1 MPSIKYKKNKAI
13 RNVAVC
19 KGQISH
25 WGTEFLLVSWQ
36 PALMMNA
43 EHSCPANKLVKSHS
57 SSMPFFLLLVHCKE
71 NLGLDIP
78 DVLSSNNTNGKDVPL
93 FLGQFLLSLLYEG
106 CPWSYTF
113 CINQGWLTSRGK
125 WSALGMHIT
134 NPYLTTESLWNHW
147 DKIKHPKWSKGFQ
160 NSQQNDLVQLMKNV
174 PDCWQWCEFIQSM
187 KIHSTKGVQHGSF
200 FVRRIIGFK
209 IIKACFETS
218 GLLLNWFIYF
228 AFSPHKASTVF
239 IPHCQCLEIACVDS
253 QCTITVSLET
263 KVLFIYLDFFQKDLD
278 SKRSARGT
286 KWRHL

>member
-1 MPSIKYKKNKAI
+1 MQNT
-13 RNVAVC
+13 VVL
-19 KGQISH
+19 QIN
-25 WGTEFLLVSWQ
+25 WWKVIPLPCL
-36 PALMMNA
+36 
-43 EHSCPANKLVKSHS
+43 
-57 SSMPFFLLLVHCKE
+57 FFLLLVRCKE

-113 CINQGWLTSRGK
+113 CINQGWLTPCGK
-125 WSALGMHIT
+125 WSALGMYIT
-134 NPYLTTESLWNHW
+134 NPYLTTESLWNYW

-187 KIHSTKGVQHGSF
+187 KIHSTKGVQHRRF

-239 IPHCQCLEIACVDS
+239 IPHCQCHSTLS
-253 QCTITVSLET
+253 VSGDCLCRFPT
-263 KVLFIYLDFFQKDLD
+263 YNHSLLGDKSFIYLFRFL
-278 SKRSARGT
+278 SKRLGF
-286 KWRHL
+286 